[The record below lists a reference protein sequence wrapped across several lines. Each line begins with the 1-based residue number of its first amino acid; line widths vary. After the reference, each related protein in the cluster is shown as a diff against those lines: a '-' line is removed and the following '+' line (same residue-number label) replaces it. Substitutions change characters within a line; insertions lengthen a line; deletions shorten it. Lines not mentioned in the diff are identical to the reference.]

1 MITALALSACL
12 SAAPAPPPAGV
23 AVAPVH
29 GRRDL
34 AQEEDLGALPYDDE
48 DGEGTRRLIL
58 SAWGGEALDAGGSGH
73 GSALLGGEVAWAF
86 DAIDLG
92 IAGYGYRSLVDS
104 DREWTPVLLLR
115 LTERFP
121 TRRGLEAAFSFGVGA
136 GRPDDWEAWFQVA
149 LGVRV
154 DLGPMFLGGEIAFE
168 QRDLL
173 RLAAGL
179 GVAF

>member
-1 MITALALSACL
+1 MIAALALSACL
-12 SAAPAPPPAGV
+12 SAAPSVLAAD
-23 AVAPVH
+23 AAHPVLD
-29 GRRDL
+29 RRAL
-34 AQEEDLGALPYDDE
+34 AQEEWEGAPPYDDDE
-48 DGEGTRRLIL
+48 GEGTHRLLL
-58 SAWGGEALDAGGSGH
+58 SAWGGEALDAGGAGR

-92 IAGYGYRSLVDS
+92 LAGYGYRKLVDAER
-104 DREWTPVLLLR
+104 DWTPVLLLR
-115 LTERFP
+115 LTERFR
-121 TRRGLEAAFSFGVGA
+121 TQRGVEAAFSFGVGA
-136 GRPDDWEAWFQVA
+136 ARPDDWDPWFQVA

-154 DLGPMFLGGEIAFE
+154 DLGPVFLGGELAFE